1 MADPRDHLRVTGV
14 TDARRFRSTLNV
26 RRPAPP
32 DRNRTTHGRRL
43 STQLRALAR
52 IEDRLAQQRAQMQ
65 LPNDLGTTLT
75 LELRPAGLLD
85 LASIEWRREGVE
97 VLNSRLIEDRE
108 FVTVFVPPGG
118 LRAFQKRVE
127 EYLEQETK
135 NGRPKNAP
143 LINLIE
149 SFREAAFTEFWTDV
163 LPPPDPQGPPQWFQ
177 LWLRLDQSPDH
188 TWTRFAEEAVHWPIE
203 IEDRYLTFPGR
214 VVVAVRAT
222 RAVLE
227 QAIGVLDLIAEIR
240 AVGTTAEFFLR
251 DLTPADQ
258 VEWVRDLEARLQL
271 RAPEEANYVTL
282 LDTGVNFGH
291 PLLQGSVA
299 PSDLHAFDTA
309 WHTNDH
315 DGHGTGMAGLSLL
328 GDLAAPLASTG
339 PLAIPHRLESVKI
352 LPPTGS
358 NAPHLYGS
366 IMYEAA
372 RLVEHANPGRRRA
385 FAMMTTETGESRG
398 LPTEWSASLDALA
411 YGMPSHQDAA
421 GEEGDETDPTA
432 RLYIVATGN
441 VPWPKWHEYPAVN
454 DILSVESPA
463 QAWNVLS
470 VGAYTRLTDLDTT
483 TYPEW
488 TPIASLGALSP
499 SSSTSLTWNSA
510 WPFKPDVVAEGG
522 NGCLAPGNNVI
533 VGPESMRVLTT
544 SHEPLTALLAESGD
558 TSGATAEVA
567 RLAAHLDA
575 RYSDHWPET
584 QRALIVHGARY
595 TPAMKASVPLPARK
609 RDFEVLLRRFG
620 YGAIT
625 SSALFSTAQRPT
637 LILQERITPYRCD
650 GSNVLLNDINMHAL
664 PWPAAELSALG
675 GLDVELRVTL
685 SYFIEPNPSRRG
697 WQSKF
702 RYQSHG
708 LRFDVK
714 AATETDVRFSQR
726 VNLIERLAAAGEEPL
741 ESMQNPDR
749 DGWFL
754 GSQLRSRGSLH
765 SDVWRGTA
773 ADLAEKSHIAVFPV
787 GGWWKDWK
795 GAPRPDRSVRY
806 ALIVSIEIP
815 EATDVDIYTAIAN
828 QISVPVA
835 VEITP

>member
-14 TDARRFRSTLNV
+14 TEARRFRSTLSV
-26 RRPAPP
+26 RRTAPP
-32 DRNRTTHGRRL
+32 DRNRTTHGGRL
-43 STQLRALAR
+43 SRQLRALAR
-52 IEDRLAQQRAQMQ
+52 VEERLAEQRAQMQ
-65 LPNDLGTTLT
+65 LPTNLGTSLT

-85 LASIEWRREGVE
+85 LATIEWRREGIE
-97 VLNSRLIEDRE
+97 VLNSRVIEDRE
-108 FVTVFVPPGG
+108 YVTVFVPPGG

-135 NGRPKNAP
+135 KGNPKNAG

-149 SFREAAFTEFWTDV
+149 SFREAAFIEFWTDV
-163 LPPPDPQGPPQWFQ
+163 TRPPDPQGPPQWFQ
-177 LWLRLDQSPDH
+177 LWLRLDQSPDQ
-188 TWTRFAEEAVHWPIE
+188 TWTRFSEEAARWPIE
-203 IEDRYLTFPGR
+203 IEDRYLVFPGR

-227 QAIGVLDLIAEIR
+227 QAIGLLDLIAEIR
-240 AVGTTAEFFLR
+240 AVGATAEFFLK
-251 DLTPADQ
+251 DLTPANQ
-258 VEWVRDLEARLQL
+258 VEWVRNLEARLQL
-271 RAPEEANYVTL
+271 RPPTEANYVTL
-282 LDTGVNFGH
+282 FDTGVNPGH
-291 PLLQGSVA
+291 PLLQGGIDA
-299 PSDLHAFDTA
+299 ADLHAFDAA
-309 WHTNDH
+309 WHVTDH
-315 DGHGTGMAGLSLL
+315 FGHGTEMAGLSLL
-328 GDLAAPLASTG
+328 GNLTGPLASSE
-339 PLAIPHRLESVKI
+339 PHAIPHRLESVKI
-352 LPPTGS
+352 LPPMGQ

-372 RLVEHANPGRRRA
+372 GLVEQAHPERRRA
-385 FAMMTTETGESRG
+385 FAMMTTETGGSRG

-411 YGMPSHQDAA
+411 YGMPSHDDVA
-421 GEEGDETDPTA
+421 GEEGDEVDLTP
-432 RLYIVATGN
+432 RLFIVATGN
-441 VPWPKWHEYPAVN
+441 VPWPQWFEYPAVN
-454 DILSVESPA
+454 DTSPVESPA

-470 VGAYTRLTDLDTT
+470 VGACTQLTDLDAT

-488 TPIASLGALSP
+488 TPIAPLGALSP

-522 NGCLAPGNNVI
+522 NGCLAPGNNII
-533 VGPESMRVLTT
+533 VGPESLRVLTT
-544 SHEPLTALLAESGD
+544 SHEPLIALFAESGD

-575 RYSDHWPET
+575 RYPNHWPET
-584 QRALIVHGARY
+584 QRALIAHGAQY
-595 TPAMKASVPLPARK
+595 TQAMRASVPIPARK

-625 SSALFSTAQRPT
+625 SRALFSTAQRPT
-637 LILQERITPYRCD
+637 LILQERITPYRRHGND
-650 GSNVLLNDINMHAL
+650 ISLNDINMHAL

-697 WQSKF
+697 WHSKF

-714 AATETDVRFSQR
+714 AATETDDRFNQR
-726 VNLIERLAAAGEEPL
+726 INLIERLAAAGEEGP
-741 ESMQNPDR
+741 ESMPNPDR
-749 DGWFL
+749 DGWLL

-773 ADLAEKSHIAVFPV
+773 ADLAGKSHIAVFPV

-828 QISVPVA
+828 QIAVPVA
-835 VEITP
+835 VEITL